1 MSDTPEQRP
10 ARPSRTGQ
18 APATAPSGT
27 VGEGAG
33 KPAPGARSK
42 AAAASTPPASSASS
56 APSRSSSSGPAGS
69 AGPSVPEPPASANP
83 GTPANPEASQEP
95 SLDEQIAA
103 YQREFRDLD
112 PQVEQ
117 VVSALG
123 RLNRR
128 MNVAYGRQ
136 VAALGISNAEW
147 EVLKTLVLSGA
158 PYRLGPGDLAKRLGL
173 TPAAMTHRI
182 DRMATEGLVTRDRD
196 ESNRVRVI
204 VELTDEGRAK
214 WLEAMRMATDFE
226 EELLQDLSGEERGVL
241 GEMLIRLL
249 RRVEQAQPDAG
260 GRLTDLDQGPGRA
273 GIENV
278 NSEG

>member
-10 ARPSRTGQ
+10 GRAART
-18 APATAPSGT
+18 APASATAPIGT
-27 VGEGAG
+27 SDEEAG
-33 KPAPGARSK
+33 KPGQDS
-42 AAAASTPPASSASS
+42 AAAPSSS
-56 APSRSSSSGPAGS
+56 SRSSSSSS
-69 AGPSVPEPPASANP
+69 AASGASPNP
-83 GTPANPEASQEP
+83 GTSQEP
-95 SLDEQIAA
+95 GLDEQIAA

-112 PQVEQ
+112 PQVEK

-147 EVLKTLVLSGA
+147 EVLKTLVLSGT

-182 DRMATEGLVTRDRD
+182 DRMAAEGLVTRDRD

-214 WLEAMRMATDFE
+214 WLEAMRMATAFE
-226 EELLQDLSGEERGVL
+226 EDLLQDLSAEERGVL

-260 GRLTDLDQGPGRA
+260 GRLTDLD
-273 GIENV
+273 
-278 NSEG
+278 